1 MQKIIMTITQL
12 LKSRTML
19 FSVALAV
26 LSASQGFILQLALTP
41 LQQSIV
47 GMVVAG
53 AIAALRM
60 VTTTALEDK

>member
-1 MQKIIMTITQL
+1 MTSITQL

-26 LSASQGFILQLALTP
+26 LSVSQGFILQLPLTP
-41 LQQSIV
+41 MQQSIV

-53 AIAALRM
+53 AIAGLR
-60 VTTTALEDK
+60 VITTTALSEK